1 MGHETLIGLG
11 RPTTAGRQR
20 AAIAAVQV
28 LGLAVWFSV
37 SAVVPGLREVW
48 GIGTS
53 GAVWLTGS
61 TQIGFVVGAVGS
73 PPTSSWP

>member
-1 MGHETLIGLG
+1 M
-11 RPTTAGRQR
+11 
-20 AAIAAVQV
+20 

-37 SAVVPGLREVW
+37 SAVVPALQEDW

-53 GAVWLTGS
+53 EAVWLTGS

-73 PPTSSWP
+73 AAMRVLDSTSRTMDMPGWG